1 MLNNFI
7 FRLPARDQL
16 IENEGK
22 QWELIFIFRNFNIAL
37 LLYILLFRNI
47 SIYYLVVELKF

>member
-16 IENEGK
+16 MKNEGK

-37 LLYILLFRNI
+37 ILYILLFRNI